1 MAKKAIHPAGT
12 GEPAMWQGQ
21 VGSKG
26 HSGDT
31 QGYGLCG
38 GGRVCATWPG
48 GMMVAVH
55 MVTSIADVFCGL
67 TMCQA
72 LSGALSISFI
82 LPDVLLLCL
91 HLADKKDEVQ
101 RGTAT
106 YPKPHSKY
114 VAGRNV
120 RP

>member
-1 MAKKAIHPAGT
+1 MAKKAIHPVGT

-26 HSGDT
+26 HSRDT
-31 QGYGLCG
+31 QDYGLRG
-38 GGRVCATWPG
+38 GGRVCATQPG
-48 GMMVAVH
+48 GTMVAVH

-67 TMCQA
+67 TTCQA

-91 HLADKKDEVQ
+91 HLAD
-101 RGTAT
+101 
-106 YPKPHSKY
+106 
-114 VAGRNV
+114 
-120 RP
+120 